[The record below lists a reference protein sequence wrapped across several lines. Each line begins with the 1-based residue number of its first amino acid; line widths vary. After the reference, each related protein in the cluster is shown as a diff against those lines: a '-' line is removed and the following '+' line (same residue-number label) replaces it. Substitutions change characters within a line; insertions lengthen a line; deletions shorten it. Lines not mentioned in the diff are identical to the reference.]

1 MINTKAER
9 FLKDSEFLK
18 VLGQLPPKSKERYEY
33 LQSHEMEKEEVR
45 RNIIYVRCP
54 YLDSEYM
61 QSQYGKNASSEILL
75 ASSKDRDLDY
85 ELLQK
90 HIDGA
95 FRNWHQ
101 MEKKTKSFRNYVL
114 YYYGLEQQKNEIE
127 ENSWKAASSYVR
139 RLTRV
144 VKRLSKNGGTVAE
157 IIETLAES
165 RKYEKVNE
173 ETWRKVEDECCKSP
187 TVLSL
192 NYEYKSGDWFINHLN
207 GQEVDINAG
216 LMESIEGAM
225 EDASLYCEK
234 AVAHIRDCESIK
246 IRERLCC
253 AYSSMILKTLK
264 YENHKKIESEPAVS
278 SVGYMMWE
286 KEKVRLMHFIF
297 EKEYI
302 EFLIQD
308 TPKSLNEYD
317 GICWNL
323 MYDNREI
330 DNKNLLEYLNQKR
343 VERGEKS
350 ISESALSQWLTSHNV
365 SFSGYN
371 TEK

>member
-45 RNIIYVRCP
+45 RNIIYVRRP